1 VKRCRMPLCAVWAV
15 LAACGHSHPGSV
27 AASAPGSAPGAVT
40 AIPPVTR
47 FTASADGLPIGW
59 HQYGHGDPAVV
70 LIHGWAEDST
80 IWRAQLAALATH
92 YTVVTLD
99 LGGQG
104 VSGATRRDWSLA
116 SFAQDVAAVTASLP
130 NSRIVLVGQ
139 GMGGPV
145 ALEAAPLIGARLAG
159 LIGVETF
166 RTLGE
171 PAPLPSQVEQ
181 AVQPFRTDF
190 AGAVRRFVTATL
202 FLPRSDPALVRTI
215 ADLMAHTDPERGVAA
230 LTDLNRLDY
239 ASILPAV
246 KVPLVVIDS
255 DLGGVD
261 AGRLRHAA
269 ARLTLVILNGDDS
282 FAMLDDTV
290 RFNGALLQAITSLT
304 GQEVRSAP
312 P

>member
-1 VKRCRMPLCAVWAV
+1 MKRRRLIPCAAWVL
-15 LAACGHSHPGSV
+15 LAACGRPHPDT
-27 AASAPGSAPGAVT
+27 AASAPASVPGASTV
-40 AIPPVTR
+40 IPPVTR

-80 IWRAQLAALATH
+80 IWRAQLAVLAAH

-104 VSGATRRDWSLA
+104 VSGATRRSWSLA
-116 SFAQDVAAVTASLP
+116 NFAQDVAAVAAVLP
-130 NSRIVLVGQ
+130 NPRIVLVGQ

-181 AVQPFRTDF
+181 AVQPFRSDF
-190 AGAVRRFVTATL
+190 AGTVRRFVTATL
-202 FLPRSDPALVRTI
+202 FLPRSDPALVRTV
-215 ADLMAHTDPERGVAA
+215 ADLMAHTAPERGVAA
-230 LTDLNRLDY
+230 LTDLNRLHY

-246 KVPLVVIDS
+246 KVPMVVIDS
-255 DLGGVD
+255 DLGGAVD

-269 ARLTLVILNGDDS
+269 AHLTLVMLNGDDS

-290 RFNGALLQAITSLT
+290 RFNGALLQAIASLA
-304 GQEVRSAP
+304 GQQARSAP